1 MEYNHP
7 SMGQALRAGNYD
19 DLKRANYAR
28 SMKAPQVIV
37 GEVGTRTY
45 MAASRSASYT
55 SCALCG
61 LLEGRSVSCEGV
73 VAKENPGR
81 KVTVGDL

>member
-28 SMKAPQVIV
+28 SMKVPQVIV
-37 GEVGTRTY
+37 GEVGTWMY
-45 MAASRSASYT
+45 MAASRS
-55 SCALCG
+55 
-61 LLEGRSVSCEGV
+61 LLTLAVLSVGRWRVDLSR
-73 VAKENPGR
+73 AK
-81 KVTVGDL
+81 V

>member
-37 GEVGTRTY
+37 GEVVTRTY
-45 MAASRSASYT
+45 VALLLTLAALSVGRWSVGL
-55 SCALCG
+55 SCG
-61 LLEGRSVSCEGV
+61 KVQLLR
-73 VAKENPGR
+73 R
-81 KVTVGDL
+81 TLVGE